1 MALHCLDWRAVARCR
16 LGEWTALFADVEL
29 AEDFW
34 TARSDAPPRFA
45 ADHLAAAAFAHEVQG
60 DRTAADRLIGVSE
73 RVEGTESSAINRAVW
88 LAMLLKRRGNLAG
101 ARELL
106 DRPKLLGIGY
116 NRGFVLEALCDL
128 LAVQGAWDEA
138 RETLAEAR
146 EHADLA
152 GLLALPAYA
161 DRLEG
166 RLWVAEGDFPRALEL
181 LDRARSVLS
190 SLGAAWEAACTGLDL
205 AATLAGVDDRDG
217 AREQLSAAVPTLK
230 RLRSADELAEAERL
244 RNQLA

>member
-1 MALHCLDWRAVARCR
+1 MDSCWRRCV
-16 LGEWTALFADVEL
+16 TCS
-29 AEDFW
+29 
-34 TARSDAPPRFA
+34 RSK
-45 ADHLAAAAFAHEVQG
+45 AHG
-60 DRTAADRLIGVSE
+60 
-73 RVEGTESSAINRAVW
+73 
-88 LAMLLKRRGNLAG
+88 
-101 ARELL
+101 
-106 DRPKLLGIGY
+106 
-116 NRGFVLEALCDL
+116 
-128 LAVQGAWDEA
+128 
-138 RETLAEAR
+138 TLAEAR

-166 RLWVAEGDFPRALEL
+166 RLRVAEGDFPRALEL

-205 AATLAGVDDRDG
+205 AATLAGIDDRDG
-217 AREQLSAAVPTLK
+217 AREQLSAAMPTLK